1 MKRVLTTALCFTF
14 GSLMAQ
20 TASTYA
26 GSQYQGNGRYNSTS
40 NNPIATENYSRPF
53 GLALDAN
60 GKIYITD
67 EHNVQL
73 IDGTTNR
80 IRAGYLGDPTAAGA
94 IGSDDGTGTV
104 SRFFTP
110 SGVAIHPTS
119 NDAYVCDRYNSTI
132 RKVSKFVNTS
142 NGQIVST
149 YTGKASFSGGFK
161 DGLLSVAEFNEPV
174 DMVIDANGIMYVADF
189 GNDCIRKITSTTV
202 STLCGNPKNPGFA
215 DGTGTA
221 AKFDAI
227 SGLCL
232 ENATSLLVAD
242 RNNKRIRRVNL
253 TTGAVTTVIS
263 GLDAPNDIVVAK
275 GNIYIMENFSI
286 KVYNGSTTSVFCGS
300 ASTGGYTNGTGAT
313 ARFEQLQQGMYLAS
327 DDALLVVDEG
337 NNVIRKITLNPAPI
351 ADFIAVPTSATV
363 GQTVILR
370 NKSLYGQTFSW
381 VITPANYALQNGSK
395 LTDTLVYLTFST
407 AGAYSVSLT
416 ATNSYGSN
424 TATKNSYINISNISG
439 SAPVANFSATK
450 TTLAVNEVVQLSDL
464 SSNNPTAWDW
474 SITPATFAYETGST
488 ASSRFPNLRFT
499 AAGIY
504 SVTLKASNS
513 FGNNSATKTNY
524 ITVSSLSAVGQVP
537 ALMIGVYPVPASSYL
552 RVNLSA
558 HKGSVNAAL
567 ISTDGRVRH
576 MWTALQGDQ
585 FRLNLPDQLE
595 AGVYFLRISDE
606 QFSNSIRISIER

>member
-1 MKRVLTTALCFTF
+1 
-14 GSLMAQ
+14 
-20 TASTYA
+20 
-26 GSQYQGNGRYNSTS
+26 
-40 NNPIATENYSRPF
+40 
-53 GLALDAN
+53 
-60 GKIYITD
+60 
-67 EHNVQL
+67 
-73 IDGTTNR
+73 
-80 IRAGYLGDPTAAGA
+80 
-94 IGSDDGTGTV
+94 
-104 SRFFTP
+104 
-110 SGVAIHPTS
+110 
-119 NDAYVCDRYNSTI
+119 
-132 RKVSKFVNTS
+132 
-142 NGQIVST
+142 VST